1 VSTADAGPIDLSA
14 LPASP
19 SAFVHLRLHTAYSLA
34 EGALPIKSLP
44 ALIRDHGMPALGVS
58 DTNNLFGALEFSSVL
73 SKEGIQPIIGCTLDL
88 DLEEAPEPAGS
99 LRTPGMV
106 HRSETAGK
114 IALIAKSQIGYGN
127 LMKLSSLAYR
137 DNDGEGVK
145 IKLSEL
151 AQHRDG
157 LILLTGG
164 RHGPIDR
171 LIRDDAKDKAKSLLQ
186 TFADLFAGNIYI
198 ELQRHDDVS
207 TITEPVLV
215 ELAYAY
221 DLPLVATNEP
231 YFATPDMAEA
241 HDALLCIAQGAYVSQ
256 DDRFRLTAEH
266 YFKSPQE
273 MVELFSDLP
282 EAVENT
288 IEIARRCAYMP
299 KEHPPILPNFDTGEG
314 RDEAA
319 ELRRQAEQGLKER
332 LKIHGAAVD
341 EKEYWDRLN
350 FELDII
356 IRMEFPGYF
365 LIVADFIK
373 WSKAQDIPV
382 GPGRGSGAGSI
393 IAWALTIT
401 DLDPLR
407 FSLLFERFLNPERVS
422 MPDFDIDFC
431 QDRRDEVIR
440 YVQNKYGHD
449 RVAQIITFGK
459 LQARAV
465 VRDVGRVLQMPYGQ
479 VDRICKM
486 IPNNPANPTTLREA
500 IDGEPELQRMQRSE
514 EAVGRLM
521 EIALKLEG
529 LYRHAS
535 THAAGVVIGDRPL
548 EELVPTYRDPRS
560 DMPVTQFNLKW
571 VEPAGLV
578 KFDFLGLKTLTV
590 LKRAQML
597 LHEKG
602 VEIDLENLPLD
613 DEKTYEMIA
622 KGHTIGVFQFE
633 SSGMQDLLRRARPSN
648 IEDLIALVA
657 LFRPGPM
664 ENIPKYL
671 DCKHGKEEPEFLH
684 ETVVPILA
692 DTYGVMIY
700 QEQVMQVAQVLSGY
714 SLGEA
719 DLLRRAMGKKIKAE
733 MDQQK
738 VRFVEGATKNGVDRD
753 RADYI
758 FELVNKFAGYGFNK
772 SHSACYALIAYQTAY
787 LKANHPVEFLA
798 AIMTLDKGNT
808 DKLNVF
814 KQDAQDFGIKVLQPD
829 INSSQSDFS
838 TSDSNIVY
846 ALSAVKNVGEQ
857 AMAHLVAMREKDGPF
872 KDLFDFARRVNP
884 QMVNKRALEN
894 LARAGAFDRLNPNRA
909 QVTRSVDLLLNLS
922 NHAAQERQSSQESL
936 FGEATEVLAN
946 PPLPVIDDWEPIEK
960 LNEEKE
966 AIGFFL
972 SGHPLVDYL
981 PALRQRKVV
990 TFEELKNRTDR
1001 QSSIAQLAGVISKRN
1016 NRRSQKSD
1024 RPYAFVELSDP
1035 SGNFE
1040 VVVFSDLLAEQGDML
1055 EPGEAIVVTTSVE
1068 WREDELRLTA
1078 KALRSVEEVTANAI
1092 AGFKVFLNVP
1102 ESISGVKKTLET
1114 AKNRSDKSKARQG
1127 QVNLV
1132 LLLDQVGQEVELELP
1147 ERVPITPAL
1156 KGALKAVPGVI
1167 DVQDA

>member
-1 VSTADAGPIDLSA
+1 MAGSDSTSIELRPAPAGQ
-14 LPASP
+14 
-19 SAFVHLRLHTAYSLA
+19 SAFVHLRVHTAYSLA
-34 EGALPIKSLP
+34 EGALLIKSLP
-44 ALIRDHGMPALGVS
+44 DLVRKHRMPALGVS
-58 DTNNLFGALEFSSVL
+58 DTNNLFGALEFSSAL
-73 SKEGIQPIIGCTLDL
+73 SKEGIQPLIGCTLDL
-88 DLEEAPEPAGS
+88 GIEGKPDPAS
-99 LRTPGMV
+99 QMRTPGIV
-106 HRSETAGK
+106 HRSESAGK
-114 IALIAKSQIGYGN
+114 IALIAKSRIGYGN

-151 AQHRDG
+151 SQHREG

-171 LIRDDAKDKAKSLLQ
+171 LIRDDAKDRAKALLQ
-186 TFADLFAGNIYI
+186 TLADMFPGNIYV

-231 YFATPDMAEA
+231 YFATADMAEA

-266 YFKSPQE
+266 YFKSPRE
-273 MVELFSDLP
+273 MIALFSDLP

-288 IEIARRCAYMP
+288 IEIARRCSYMP
-299 KEHPPILPNFDTGEG
+299 KEHPPILPNFDTSEG

-319 ELRRQAEQGLKER
+319 ELRRQAELGLKER
-332 LKIHGAAVD
+332 LKTHGAAVD
-341 EKEYWDRLN
+341 EQEYWDRLN

-486 IPNNPANPTTLREA
+486 IPNNPANPTTLKEA
-500 IDGEPELQRMQRSE
+500 IEGEPELQRMRRSE

-521 EIALKLEG
+521 EIALRLEG

-590 LKRAQML
+590 LKRAQNL
-597 LHEKG
+597 LSKKG
-602 VEIDLENLPLD
+602 IEIDLENLPLD
-613 DEKTYEMIA
+613 DEKTYQMIA

-633 SSGMQDLLRRARPSN
+633 SSGMQDLLRRARPGN

-671 DCKHGKEEPEFLH
+671 DCKHGKEDPEFLH
-684 ETVVPILA
+684 ESVVPILA

-738 VRFVEGATKNGVDRD
+738 VRFVDGAMKNGVDRNQ
-753 RADYI
+753 ADYI

-787 LKANHPVEFLA
+787 LKANYPVEFFA

-814 KQDAQDFGIKVLQPD
+814 KQDAQDFGIKVLPPD

-838 TSDSNIVY
+838 THEGNIVY

-857 AMAHLVAMREKDGPF
+857 AMMNLVEMRERDGPF

-894 LARAGAFDRLNPNRA
+894 LAKAGAFDELNPNRA

-936 FGEATEVLAN
+936 FGESTEILAN

-960 LNEEKE
+960 LNEEKD
-966 AIGFFL
+966 AVGFFL
-972 SGHPLVDYL
+972 SGHPLFDYL

-990 TFEELKNRTDR
+990 TYEELKNRSDR
-1001 QSSIAQLAGVISKRN
+1001 QSTIAQLAGVISKRN

-1040 VVVFSDLLAEQGDML
+1040 VVVFSDLLAEQGQML
-1055 EPGEAIVVTTSVE
+1055 EPGEAIVVTTAVE

-1078 KALRSVEEVTANAI
+1078 KALRSVEDVTANAI

-1102 ESISGVKKTLET
+1102 ESIAALKKTLET
-1114 AKNRSDKSKARQG
+1114 AKNRSDKSKTRPG

-1132 LLLDQVGQEVELELP
+1132 LLLDQAGQEVELELP
-1147 ERVPITPAL
+1147 ERVPISPAL
-1156 KGALKAVPGVI
+1156 KGALKAVPGVV